1 LASHKTEKRPQNS
14 LLKQSN
20 ELSQEERPLKADHVL
35 GSLLLLALAA
45 AIGSA
50 SASAVTAEDNSPI
63 NKSDPVAWFNEGCIL
78 LNLSKYNESIEA
90 FSKALELNDSYAQ
103 AWAYKGAALL
113 NLSKYN
119 ESLDCFHKA
128 NLLAPNYSK
137 AWNGRGEALTALGRS
152 AEADAALAK
161 AEELV
166 HAASEANPSTSK
178 ELNQRVDVSG
188 HWDGKLFQL
197 DQAFPYSLDLTQTGS
212 DVKGTS
218 RISLGP
224 YYAVMDLSGSLSN
237 GVLSFTETG
246 TREHKDPPGTYFI
259 LKTADLH
266 YISAPAQGLNG
277 TWRCHDSPAAPCNY
291 ASPGNMSLAKEPA
304 A

>member
-1 LASHKTEKRPQNS
+1 MKQASRDAPRLKVRNQAESNS
-14 LLKQSN
+14 SRMNLMRSVPSNLCPETLYWGNASTLL
-20 ELSQEERPLKADHVL
+20 QEERPLKTGHIL
-35 GSLLLLALAA
+35 SSLLLLTLAA
-45 AIGSA
+45 AIGGSTSA
-50 SASAVTAEDNSPI
+50 SNAVTAENFSTI

-90 FSKALELNDSYAQ
+90 FSKAIELNDSYA
-103 AWAYKGAALL
+103 
-113 NLSKYN
+113 
-119 ESLDCFHKA
+119 E
-128 NLLAPNYSK
+128 
-137 AWNGRGEALTALGRS
+137 AWNGKGEALRTIGRS
-152 AEADAALAK
+152 SQADTAFAK
-161 AEELV
+161 AQELGYS
-166 HAASEANPSTSK
+166 ASEANPSPSK
-178 ELNQRVDVSG
+178 ELNQQANVSG
-188 HWDGKLFQL
+188 QWEGKLYQL
-197 DQAFPYSLDLTQTGS
+197 DQAFPYSLYLTQTGS

-277 TWRCHDSPAAPCNY
+277 AWRCHDSPEAPCNY
-291 ASPGNMSLAKEPA
+291 ASPGNISLAKESVD
-304 A
+304 